1 MYDSYLTIIG
11 DYIGM
16 NVIEDDDSISFVY
29 THATNSYVTL
39 EVVYH
44 EGDYQVRILY
54 VIFFSRTNSENSP

>member
-16 NVIEDDDSISFVY
+16 NVVEDDDSISFVY

-44 EGDYQVRILY
+44 EGDYQVGC
-54 VIFFSRTNSENSP
+54 